1 MAHGAARL
9 SGLPERG
16 GGLAT
21 GGARWGAPR
30 LRAGGVG
37 DGGGAHALRC
47 ARGRRAAPDER
58 RALPLRRGRH
68 LTRTLVLTPDQ
79 YPDPDPYPYPNPLP
93 DPNQADICCPLIAWL
108 EGKQYNN
115 VQTAHAIGGLG
126 ELLQQNGAVFEL
138 GLASVDSPDAPP
150 MSPEQVTGGIKHSN
164 PSPTPTPAASPHP
177 SPCLSPDQVCRA
189 AMSLDLTRPEECE
202 KAELTLRHA
211 CLMQALPTPT
221 LAPTPTPN
229 PSPNP
234 SPNPERSSPCA
245 TAA

>member
-1 MAHGAARL
+1 M
-9 SGLPERG
+9 
-16 GGLAT
+16 T
-21 GGARWGAPR
+21 
-30 LRAGGVG
+30 
-37 DGGGAHALRC
+37 
-47 ARGRRAAPDER
+47 
-58 RALPLRRGRH
+58 
-68 LTRTLVLTPDQ
+68 LTLYLD
-79 YPDPDPYPYPNPLP
+79 PNPYP

-177 SPCLSPDQVCRA
+177 SPCPSPDQVCRA

-202 KAELTLRHA
+202 KAELTLRHG
-211 CLMQALPTPT
+211 CLMQVLPLPWPLPLPLT
-221 LAPTPTPN
+221 LALTLSGAHPAPRLPGAVHGDATLRGP
-229 PSPNP
+229 
-234 SPNPERSSPCA
+234 RDRGCA
-245 TAA
+245 G